1 MRFLNRSIWPLSMA
15 TTVAITSTGWAE
27 TAPVS
32 ARFSQPLVAATL
44 TAAPIDTVSYRNWT
58 VTAGGAYALHVPA
71 NSGITVSIDGRQV
84 AAATG
89 ARLADAGQ
97 MITALLTLTA
107 GDHVVMISGVSPDNA
122 AIGAITVNLV
132 GSPAQPFVAVSTTL
146 DAEAVAEL
154 QAAGVVPASAATGG
168 ETQSAAASV
177 AFPFAIGGGSA
188 RSEGIPSTASAS
200 SPTLLRTG
208 SAPTAA
214 ASRVPAPTTGTS
226 LLSGG
231 IRRPQTPSTPD
242 NGSGGGT
249 GSSDRM
255 PSASGGSTGGRRLTG
270 HGGPRSDRRPL
281 NPSGPVIPPALD
293 TIQTSPLSPPK
304 NVTLTQAI
312 ELTWAG
318 NSAGQVANTGTT
330 LFGGVMDPMQYDII
344 NATIAPGNR
353 TVTVDVGAVTG
364 QFAIRLFP
372 EDFAA
377 GAEVTVSLVGG
388 SSVDANVTS
397 EPVSYTVTGVAPVDG
412 ITQAMSRLTFGPSPE
427 LYARMRG
434 IGYEAFIEE
443 QLSPETIPDG
453 RFSMMNPGGLLDRN
467 TTNTGN
473 MLNSIIHHDIAYSAF
488 SQKQLR
494 EVMGQFWANHFYAAN
509 KDSSIVVQ
517 AIDDRNFFRAN
528 ALGNFEDLLLYSA
541 RSPLMSQYLDNDQNR
556 VGNINENYGREIL
569 ELSTVGVNAGY
580 TDEDIVTSSEIFT
593 GWRYVRTNP
602 NADGVPQTYEFY
614 FDPQRHDSS
623 GPKVITAL
631 GVNIEGRS
639 GEAGVEEGEEYI
651 AILAQHPSTRNVV
664 CGKIVTLLVAD
675 TPPAQFVQ
683 SCAAAWEASGGEV
696 KEILRAI
703 LLDPAYIQNVELQR
717 NKAKTP
723 VEMSISTIRAFGA
736 APRSGDEQNF
746 YSRFRQ
752 PITTAG
758 YNYVSS
764 AVPPTGFPEVSAAW
778 LNSAAM
784 IATGNR
790 LADTAERRDELG
802 IDLVADGIDAGLETA
817 EEFAAYLLTVATADR
832 FTREEYESL
841 VAELKGTDGIF
852 DPRNSD
858 ERRALERAMGLVLVM
873 PSFAI
878 Q

>member
-15 TTVAITSTGWAE
+15 TTVAITSTGWA
-27 TAPVS
+27 
-32 ARFSQPLVAATL
+32 
-44 TAAPIDTVSYRNWT
+44 DTVSINPQMAQPPVAASLTSAPAVAASYRSWT
-58 VTAGGAYALHVPA
+58 VTVGGTYALHILA
-71 NSGITVSIDGRQV
+71 NSGIVLSIDGKQV

-89 ARLADAGQ
+89 ARLADAGE
-97 MITALLTLTA
+97 MITALLTLEA
-107 GDHVVMISGVSPDNA
+107 GDHVVAITGVSAENA
-122 AIGAITVNLV
+122 AIGAITVNAV
-132 GSPAQPFVAVSTTL
+132 GSPAQPLTAVSTAL
-146 DAEAVAEL
+146 EADAVAEL
-154 QAAGVVPASAATGG
+154 QEAGVAPTNAAKAGEIQSAATSG
-168 ETQSAAASV
+168 AS
-177 AFPFAIGGGSA
+177 PFAIGGGSS
-188 RSEGIPSTASAS
+188 RSESPASTANTSSPALLRTASA
-200 SPTLLRTG
+200 P
-208 SAPTAA
+208 AAA

-231 IRRPQTPSTPD
+231 IRRPQTPSTPT
-242 NGSGGGT
+242 SGGGT
-249 GSSDRM
+249 DSSDRM

-270 HGGPRSDRRPL
+270 HGGPRSDRQPL

-304 NVTLTQAI
+304 NVTLSQAI

-330 LFGGVMDPMQYDII
+330 LFGGVMDPMQYDLI
-344 NATIAPGNR
+344 NVTITPGGR
-353 TVTVDVGAVTG
+353 TTTVDVGAATG
-364 QFAIRLFP
+364 QFAVRLFP

-377 GAEVTVSLVGG
+377 GAVVTVSLVGG
-388 SSVDANVTS
+388 SSMDANVTS
-397 EPVSYTVTGVAPVDG
+397 EPVSYSVTGVAPVDG

-434 IGYEAFIEE
+434 IGYEAFVEE
-443 QLSPETIPDG
+443 QLNPETIPDG
-453 RFSMMNPGGLLDRN
+453 RFNAMNAGAILDRN
-467 TTNTGN
+467 TTNRGD
-473 MLNSIIHHDIAYSAF
+473 MLKSIIHHDILNATF

-509 KDSSIVVQ
+509 KDSNIVVQ

-556 VGNINENYGREIL
+556 KGFINENYGREIL
-569 ELSTVGVNAGY
+569 ELSSVGVNAGY
-580 TDEDIVTSSEIFT
+580 TDEDIITSSRIFT
-593 GWRYVRTNP
+593 GWRYERTNP
-602 NADGVPQTYEFY
+602 NAGDVPAVYEFY
-614 FDPQRHDSS
+614 FDASRHDTD
-623 GPKVITAL
+623 PKVITAL

-651 AILAQHPSTRNVV
+651 AILSQHPSTRNFV

-675 TPPAQFVQ
+675 APPAEFVET
-683 SCAAAWEASGGEV
+683 CDAAWEESGGEV
-696 KEILRAI
+696 REMLRAI
-703 LLDPAYIQNVELQR
+703 LLNPAYIENVELQR

-723 VEMSISTIRAFGA
+723 VEMSISTARAFGA
-736 APRSGDEQNF
+736 APQSGMEQYF
-746 YSRFRQ
+746 YPMFRL

-758 YNYVSS
+758 YDYVSS

-784 IATGNR
+784 IAVGNR
-790 LADTAERRDELG
+790 LAGAAEQRDRVG

-817 EEFAAYLLTVATADR
+817 EEFAAYLMTVAMADR
-832 FTREEYESL
+832 FTREEYETL
-841 VAELKGTDGIF
+841 VAELKGSDGIF

-858 ERRALERAMGLVLVM
+858 ERRALERAMGLIVAM

>member
-15 TTVAITSTGWAE
+15 TTVAITSTGWAD
-27 TAPVS
+27 TAPIS
-32 ARFSQPLVAATL
+32 PQMSQPLVAASL
-44 TAAPIDTVSYRNWT
+44 ASAPAEAANYRSWT
-58 VTAGGAYALHVPA
+58 VVAGGTYALHIPA
-71 NSGITVSIDGRQV
+71 NSGIVLSIDGKQV

-89 ARLADAGQ
+89 ARLADAGE
-97 MITALLTLTA
+97 MITALLTLEA
-107 GDHVVMISGVSPDNA
+107 GDHVVTITGVSAENA

-132 GSPAQPFVAVSTTL
+132 GSPAQPLIAVSTAL
-146 DAEAVAEL
+146 DAGAVAEL
-154 QAAGVVPASAATGG
+154 QAASVVPANSAKAGEIQSAATSG
-168 ETQSAAASV
+168 AS
-177 AFPFAIGGGSA
+177 PFAIGGGSS
-188 RSEGIPSTASAS
+188 RSEIPSSAANASNPALMRTASA
-200 SPTLLRTG
+200 P
-208 SAPTAA
+208 AAVAA
-214 ASRVPAPTTGTS
+214 ASRVPAPTSGTS
-226 LLSGG
+226 ILSGG
-231 IRRPQTPSTPD
+231 IRRPQTPSTPA
-242 NGSGGGT
+242 SGGGS
-249 GSSDRM
+249 GASDRM
-255 PSASGGSTGGRRLTG
+255 PSASGGTGGRRLTG
-270 HGGPRSDRRPL
+270 HGGPRSDRQPL

-330 LFGGVMDPMQYDII
+330 LFGGVMDPMQYDLI
-344 NATIAPGNR
+344 NVTIAPGGR
-353 TVTVDVGAVTG
+353 TTTVDVGAVTG
-364 QFAIRLFP
+364 QFAVRLFP

-377 GAEVTVSLVGG
+377 GAVVTVSLVGG
-388 SSVDANVTS
+388 SSVDANVAS
-397 EPVSYTVTGVAPVDG
+397 MPVSYTVTGVAPVDG

-434 IGYEAFIEE
+434 IGYTAFVEE
-443 QLSPETIPDG
+443 QLNPDTIPDG
-453 RFSMMNPGGLLDRN
+453 RFSMMNPGGLLARSSTDRG
-467 TTNTGN
+467 TI
-473 MLNSIIHHDIAYSAF
+473 LNSIIAHDTAYAGF

-494 EVMGQFWANHFYAAN
+494 EVMSQFWANHFYAAN
-509 KDSSIVVQ
+509 KDSSIYQQ
-517 AIDDRNFFRAN
+517 AIDDRNFYRAN
-528 ALGNFEDLLLYSA
+528 ALGNFEDMLLYSA

-569 ELSTVGVNAGY
+569 ELSTVGVEADY
-580 TDEDIVTSSEIFT
+580 TDEDIISSSKIFT
-593 GWRYVRTNP
+593 GWGYEWLNESTPDQPRRYAFKFRP
-602 NADGVPQTYEFY
+602 E
-614 FDPQRHDSS
+614 RHDSS
-623 GPKVITAL
+623 GPKVFAGL
-631 GVNIEGRS
+631 GISIEGRS
-639 GEAGVEEGEEYI
+639 GEAGVQEGEEFI
-651 AILAQHPSTRNVV
+651 ALLAQHPNTRNFV

-696 KEILRAI
+696 KEMLRAI

-723 VEMSISTIRAFGA
+723 MEMAFSTIRAFGA

-746 YSRFRQ
+746 YSLFRQ
-752 PITTAG
+752 PIQQGG
-758 YNYVSS
+758 YNYVSDS
-764 AVPPTGFPEVSAAW
+764 VNPTGLPEVAGAW
-778 LNSAAM
+778 LNSATTM
-784 IATGNR
+784 EVGNR
-790 LADTAERRDELG
+790 LADVAERRDQLG

-841 VAELKGTDGIF
+841 VAELKGNDGIF